1 MSKMEWL
8 SMKTNEIGPV
18 GQVRC
23 ANAGALSKRAK
34 RTARKSSLNVGGF
47 RGCGPAELL
56 GADLS
61 AKLLCTL
68 QV

>member
-1 MSKMEWL
+1 
-8 SMKTNEIGPV
+8 MKTNEIGPV

-23 ANAGALSKRAK
+23 ARTGVLSTRAK
-34 RTARKSSLNVGGF
+34 RTATTPSLHGGGF
-47 RGCGPAELL
+47 CGRGPAELL